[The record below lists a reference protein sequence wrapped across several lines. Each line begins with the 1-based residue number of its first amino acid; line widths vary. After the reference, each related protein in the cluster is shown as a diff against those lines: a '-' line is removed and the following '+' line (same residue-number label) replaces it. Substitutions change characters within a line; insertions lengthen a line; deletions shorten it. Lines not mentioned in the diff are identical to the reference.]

1 MRNIGVFLKVFEERI
16 LTLIPVCLKK
26 HSGFSHRMHNIR
38 FRYRISGRK
47 QQKDY
52 WCTNFS
58 QNSICAAKN
67 SRPVFLRKKIKQIS
81 VLVFLK
87 TFCRMRFRFFAALQS
102 RLFARAYIIFFFL
115 FKILLWETKRIFRL
129 NLAKKFSANF
139 CFFCR
144 CCCRVGAV
152 AALLRKNQIRV
163 RCG

>member
-1 MRNIGVFLKVFEERI
+1 MN
-16 LTLIPVCLKK
+16 PVCLKK

-87 TFCRMRFRFFAALQS
+87 TFYRMRFRFFAALQS

-115 FKILLWETKRIFRL
+115 FRILLWETKRIFRL
-129 NLAKKFSANF
+129 NLAKKIFRKF
-139 CFFCR
+139 LFLLPLLLPCGR
-144 CCCRVGAV
+144 CCSIIAEKSNPDRNF
-152 AALLRKNQIRV
+152 L
-163 RCG
+163 